1 MSRVVSGSPG
11 KGLAVVVLTL
21 VCLAGLPR
29 LSWSAPHSLT
39 ATLIDAEGNQHD
51 LTQFAFRGAARFDY
65 YVNGERRVVS
75 FTDIDRIRFEGDAQA
90 EEQDVIVTLRSGRQE
105 RGRFATGASISS
117 DQNTDGGGG
126 DTRGFSGNTQL
137 GPFFRRAGQV
147 REIIF
152 RHADGQTVV
161 PEAVLKATVITE
173 DGRRFDLTGVRFRG
187 TDRLDYRIGGRE
199 RFAELA
205 KIAAVE
211 FEPGHQE
218 AEWRPAM
225 LTLRSGRKVLIELDA
240 SVVRLAG
247 ETDKAY
253 FERVNGAVTGTTAIG
268 PVSLGVRDIKQLRL
282 APAPGSAVPDSAS
295 VTDSTAVRAAADSS
309 SN

>member
-1 MSRVVSGSPG
+1 MPRVVSGILG
-11 KGLAVVVLTL
+11 KALAVVVLAF
-21 VCLAGLPR
+21 VLAGLPG
-29 LSWSAPHSLT
+29 SAWSAPPSLT
-39 ATLIDAEGNQHD
+39 VTLIDAEGNQHE

-75 FTDIDRIRFEGDAQA
+75 FADIDRIRFEGNAQA
-90 EEQDVIVTLRSGRQE
+90 EEQDVIVSLRSGRQE
-105 RGRFATGASISS
+105 RGRFATGASISA

-173 DGRRFDLTGVRFRG
+173 DGRRFDLTGLRCRG
-187 TDRLDYRIGGRE
+187 TERLDYRVGGRD

-205 KIAAVE
+205 KVAAIE

-225 LTLRSGRKVLIELDA
+225 LTLRSGRRTLVEVEA

-253 FERVNGAVTGTTAIG
+253 FERVNGAITGTTSIG
-268 PVSLGVRDIKQLRL
+268 PVSLGVRDIKQMRF
-282 APAPGSAVPDSAS
+282 APDPGSAAPDSAPGA
-295 VTDSTAVRAAADSS
+295 DSTAARAAADSS
-309 SN
+309 GK